1 MSAIRCDLSVPAS
14 FNTVHPSWLWD
25 SKQSQYLLWIQRANI
40 CFQSTKFKRE
50 VKANM
55 LQVWQ
60 SDWNHLTRICFS
72 KNSKKTKQKLVL
84 IHQNAKWGPVSENRE
99 SCLGVSIHLH
109 WSYSYEL
116 IQTQYKCC
124 FYSKLESFKG
134 FKDRILPTD
143 RYYFSVYLILET
155 LTLKILQNLIN
166 K

>member
-116 IQTQYKCC
+116 IQTLYWIIQTVSINVAFTPNLRVLKVLRTE
-124 FYSKLESFKG
+124 FFL
-134 FKDRILPTD
+134 
-143 RYYFSVYLILET
+143 LID
-155 LTLKILQNLIN
+155 IISWLISS
-166 K
+166 

>member
-116 IQTQYKCC
+116 IQTLYWIIQTVSINVAFTPNLRVLKVLRTE
-124 FYSKLESFKG
+124 FFL
-134 FKDRILPTD
+134 
-143 RYYFSVYLILET
+143 LID
-155 LTLKILQNLIN
+155 IISRLISS
-166 K
+166 